1 MTQPTH
7 SDFHQRLASYDDEI
21 INSTEQKSLDKMA
34 LSRRDVLKG
43 SLNAAVIGFLGL
55 SMGSRFAFAGENV
68 IPPAPY
74 IGFQTISHVPIP
86 YLMKSWS
93 RMAIRQKPSSPGVIR
108 WKQEQQNGKPMPVIP
123 GRNS

>member
-21 INSTEQKSLDKMA
+21 INSTEQKSLDKMV

-55 SMGSRFAFAGENV
+55 NMGSRFAFAGENA
-68 IPPAPY
+68 IPLPL
-74 IGFQTISHVPIP
+74 ILVFSLFSHVPIP
-86 YLMKSWS
+86 YLMKWWS
-93 RMAIRQKPSSPGVIR
+93 QMAIRQKPSSPGVIR